1 RPRRHTMLCERV
13 ARRTAPRGG
22 RLGRA
27 RGVDAWRPGACR
39 AKARVGQNWR
49 NDALTGGDIR
59 TLTCPTQPRAP
70 AVLPPSGPRTVAAQE
85 RLGASAAR
93 AKPTKR
99 TSRGVA
105 GAGPRLAAAPGGA
118 GAPRLRR
125 RGVEGGRGGAGGGRE
140 EDDGENAEA
149 AEMPRA
155 LAAHAERPRRA
166 FAQAVA

>member
-125 RGVEGGRGGAGGGRE
+125 RGGGVRRTMGRT
-140 EDDGENAEA
+140 
-149 AEMPRA
+149 
-155 LAAHAERPRRA
+155 LKRPRCRVRSPRTRSG
-166 FAQAVA
+166 QEEPSLRRSRN